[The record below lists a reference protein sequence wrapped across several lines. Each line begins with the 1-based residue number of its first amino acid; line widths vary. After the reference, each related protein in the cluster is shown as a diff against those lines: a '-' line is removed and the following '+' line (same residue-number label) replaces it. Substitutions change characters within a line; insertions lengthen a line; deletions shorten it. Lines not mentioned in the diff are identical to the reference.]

1 MILYQTKTFGCLH
14 VLVDNQ
20 SYIIIVHYLQQYLQV
35 NKIQE
40 SKLKNKKEV
49 FELHMSILFVIIVYY
64 AMRQHTEIIQY
75 TK

>member
-1 MILYQTKTFGCLH
+1 

-40 SKLKNKKEV
+40 SKLKNEKEV
-49 FELHMSILFVIIVYY
+49 FELHMSILFIIIVYY
-64 AMRQHTEIIQY
+64 AMSQHTEIIQY